1 MALTSS
7 QLKTPII
14 YPDTDGALMAESD
27 PARDYLIYSVEALSI
42 YFQNRNDV
50 YVSGNLFIYYKQG
63 VPSAVVAPDVFVIF
77 GVPNKKRLSYKI
89 WEENN
94 KVPDFILEVT
104 SLTTQENDEQE
115 KPLKYAQMGVRE
127 YFQYDPTGDYLQ
139 PQLKGSHLVNGSY
152 QPIPGTILPDGILSI
167 NSEVLGLDL
176 RLIEGE
182 LRFYDPQT
190 GKKLLS
196 HQETEQARQ
205 QAEQARQEAIPRLR
219 DLGLTAEQIASALSL
234 SVDEVRQNL

>member
-14 YPDTDGALMAESD
+14 YPDTDGSPMAESD

-42 YFQNRNDV
+42 YFQNRDDI

-77 GVPNKKRLSYKI
+77 GVPNKKRLSYKV

-94 KVPDFILEVT
+94 KAPDFILEIT

-139 PQLKGSHLVNGSY
+139 PPLKGSRLVNNGY
-152 QPIPGTILPDGILSI
+152 QPIPETILPDGVLSI
-167 NSEVLGLDL
+167 HSQVLGLDL
-176 RLIEGE
+176 RLIEGK
-182 LRFYDPQT
+182 LRFYNPQI

-196 HQETEQARQ
+196 HQETEQAR
-205 QAEQARQEAIPRLR
+205 REAIPRLR
-219 DLGLTAEQIASALSL
+219 DLGLSEEQIAAALSFSL
-234 SVDEVRQNL
+234 EEVRQNL

>member
-1 MALTSS
+1 MTLTS
-7 QLKTPII
+7 QLKTPIT
-14 YPDTDGALMAESD
+14 YPDADGTPMAESD

-63 VPSAVVAPDVFVIF
+63 VPSAVVAPDVFAIF
-77 GVPNKKRLSYKI
+77 GVPNKKRLSYKV

-94 KVPDFILEVT
+94 KTPDFILEIT

-115 KPLKYAQMGVRE
+115 KPLKYAQMGVQE

-139 PQLKGSHLVNGSY
+139 PQLKGSRLVNGSY
-152 QPIPGTILPDGILSI
+152 QPITGTILSDGVLSMP
-167 NSEVLGLDL
+167 SQVLGLDL
-176 RLIEGE
+176 RLIDGE
-182 LRFYDPQT
+182 LRFYEPQT

-196 HQETEQARQ
+196 HKETEQARQ
-205 QAEQARQEAIPRLR
+205 EAEQARREAIPRLR
-219 DLGLTAEQIASALSL
+219 DLGLTVEQIAAALNL
-234 SVDEVRQNL
+234 SVEEVRQNF